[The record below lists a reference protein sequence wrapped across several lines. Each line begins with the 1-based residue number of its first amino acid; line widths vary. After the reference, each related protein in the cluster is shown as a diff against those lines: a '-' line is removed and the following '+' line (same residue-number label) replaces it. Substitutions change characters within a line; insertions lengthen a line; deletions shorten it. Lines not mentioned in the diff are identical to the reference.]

1 MVLFL
6 EYKRYNFKDDNSNI
20 LYEKKYDEV
29 INYIKNREAYL
40 FYNILNDKNN
50 FFFRIYK
57 ECISTISN
65 NIYITL

>member
-50 FFFRIYK
+50 FFLEFIK
-57 ECISTISN
+57 N
-65 NIYITL
+65 VLAQ